1 MSLEN
6 PLAARVVAGFLKAGR
21 VLDGASSVLLLGTLV
36 LARAPLSPLALGALG
51 SALALAIGAK
61 YLAWRVALDAE
72 FFTLLAGQPTQTAA
86 FDAAL
91 AAFLGRPVP
100 VAGRSLASRCL
111 GARRLIS
118 WQALLVGGQVVGLLL
133 LALTQR

>member
-21 VLDGASSVLLLGTLV
+21 VLDNASSVLLLGTLV
-36 LARAPLSPLALGALG
+36 LARGPLSAPALVIMLVALTLTV
-51 SALALAIGAK
+51 AAK

-72 FFTLLAGQPTQTAA
+72 FFTLLHEQPTQTAA

-111 GARRLIS
+111 GARRLIIC
-118 WQALLVGGQVVGLLL
+118 QALLVGLQIGGLLV